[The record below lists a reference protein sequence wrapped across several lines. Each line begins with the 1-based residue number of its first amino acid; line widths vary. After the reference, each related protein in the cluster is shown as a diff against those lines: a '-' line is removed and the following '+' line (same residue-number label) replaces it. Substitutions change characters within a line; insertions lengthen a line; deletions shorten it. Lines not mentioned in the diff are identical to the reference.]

1 MLMRDFIALLKD
13 SAAKSS
19 STGSI
24 ALGPEESREPF
35 TKVANGVKTFYR

>member
-1 MLMRDFIALLKD
+1 MLMRDFIAQP
-13 SAAKSS
+13 AKSS